1 MKSINIFC
9 ILLLSILSLEGTD
22 ILREVEFNDGTRLL
36 LKLKDETITFKRFL
50 SNNKIKTI
58 ELKLS
63 DTKEVHL
70 TSASP
75 VERLKEITDLLE
87 QLRDENF
94 KQRENAAAKL
104 GSLGDGFQDI
114 LKNNIDDSL
123 DPEVRWR
130 LRRILSKLPPKSSLA
145 FDQIRSE
152 TGKLKGQVIKF
163 NGTTQYH
170 GAELKLDR
178 ESVKSIKQ
186 ISERFNPDGYFIIN
200 DEYSPEIP
208 ITNIK
213 IDFNSSLKGKILRA
227 GENINKTYES
237 IGVSFLSMRQNSYLT
252 VSPKEIEGIKHGN
265 SATNHRPIFEGN
277 ISARF
282 CNPNN
287 PAESRA
293 VSFLGLHV
301 GLVKPGGTTL
311 IAYDSHDKK
320 IEATTNKDG
329 HQFIGIMSKTP
340 ITRFTISAN
349 ADIDTTFSFDD
360 LIFTNLQNTNGPN
373 DNKTTLLTLK
383 NGDRISCERLA
394 FPSEINKKDQWLTA
408 FPSAKGLR
416 QLNIK
421 MSSVASIKINN
432 LKSDEENSSP
442 HLWCLLE
449 DNSTIKIHLPPE
461 LSPNSELGNFSL
473 SELKI
478 NALWSSK
485 NTLNYY
491 DGELTVPNEGAAI
504 LIRRDPVYVEDYVF
518 NKDSFEGIRKDSSK
532 IKYKF
537 SRMPSIWFRKKINK
551 YELSTN
557 LKLVDGQNIYCSNQS
572 LFSIQKITNTHIILS
587 AAEKKVCSI
596 PLAKINS
603 INF

>member
-163 NGTTQYH
+163 HGTTQYH

-186 ISERFNPDGYFIIN
+186 ISERFNPDGYFITN
-200 DEYSPEIP
+200 DEYSPDIP

-227 GENINKTYES
+227 GENINKT
-237 IGVSFLSMRQNSYLT
+237 IVN
-252 VSPKEIEGIKHGN
+252 
-265 SATNHRPIFEGN
+265 
-277 ISARF
+277 
-282 CNPNN
+282 
-287 PAESRA
+287 
-293 VSFLGLHV
+293 
-301 GLVKPGGTTL
+301 
-311 IAYDSHDKK
+311 
-320 IEATTNKDG
+320 
-329 HQFIGIMSKTP
+329 
-340 ITRFTISAN
+340 
-349 ADIDTTFSFDD
+349 
-360 LIFTNLQNTNGPN
+360 
-373 DNKTTLLTLK
+373 
-383 NGDRISCERLA
+383 
-394 FPSEINKKDQWLTA
+394 
-408 FPSAKGLR
+408 
-416 QLNIK
+416 NIK
-421 MSSVASIKINN
+421 LHK
-432 LKSDEENSSP
+432 
-442 HLWCLLE
+442 
-449 DNSTIKIHLPPE
+449 
-461 LSPNSELGNFSL
+461 
-473 SELKI
+473 
-478 NALWSSK
+478 
-485 NTLNYY
+485 
-491 DGELTVPNEGAAI
+491 
-504 LIRRDPVYVEDYVF
+504 
-518 NKDSFEGIRKDSSK
+518 
-532 IKYKF
+532 
-537 SRMPSIWFRKKINK
+537 
-551 YELSTN
+551 
-557 LKLVDGQNIYCSNQS
+557 
-572 LFSIQKITNTHIILS
+572 TH
-587 AAEKKVCSI
+587 KT
-596 PLAKINS
+596 
-603 INF
+603 